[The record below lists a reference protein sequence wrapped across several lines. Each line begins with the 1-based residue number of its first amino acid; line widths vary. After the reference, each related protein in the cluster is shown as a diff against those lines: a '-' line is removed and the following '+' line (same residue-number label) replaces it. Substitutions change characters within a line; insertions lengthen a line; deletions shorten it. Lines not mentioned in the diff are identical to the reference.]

1 MWVKN
6 LYIFIVRRCSTMA
19 ESINHIQ
26 WFELSGLEEARED
39 QEGLTGMS
47 GGWMDGWRKESRE
60 GRGRKAV
67 LFYLGRLWVV
77 APSLKYTRLTPTLSS
92 RLRGRDGATPPA
104 EDIQR
109 ENKLSAAQTG
119 SDGRLTREGGE
130 AGGCHSVNTTQ
141 STEAMMCSLWGGK
154 SDWVLACWAFS
165 LLPAGE
171 GVVFEPADRER
182 QWDQTEN
189 VLENLVLSWK
199 HYPNSPKLH
208 NTVWYFLNRE
218 RVRCLFWETS
228 HFFFCVF
235 TSALD

>member
-1 MWVKN
+1 M
-6 LYIFIVRRCSTMA
+6 LYYGWIHKPYSMIWTERTWGGERGPGGFDWNEWRMNGWMEEGEQGGPREEGSVV
-19 ESINHIQ
+19 
-26 WFELSGLEEARED
+26 LSGPALSGRPLVQIYTSDPDAFISAQRERR
-39 QEGLTGMS
+39 S
-47 GGWMDGWRKESRE
+47 HAA
-60 GRGRKAV
+60 GRGYTERKQAV
-67 LFYLGRLWVV
+67 RGSNRQRWP
-77 APSLKYTRLTPTLSS
+77 ANTR
-92 RLRGRDGATPPA
+92 
-104 EDIQR
+104 
-109 ENKLSAAQTG
+109 
-119 SDGRLTREGGE
+119 GGE

-165 LLPAGE
+165 LLSAGE

>member
-141 STEAMMCSLWGGK
+141 STEAMMCSLWGGEVRLGVSVLGFFSAPSWRGSRLRTSGQRTTMRPNGKCPGK
-154 SDWVLACWAFS
+154 SCVVLKTLSKLPKTTQYSLVFS
-165 LLPAGE
+165 
-171 GVVFEPADRER
+171 
-182 QWDQTEN
+182 
-189 VLENLVLSWK
+189 K
-199 HYPNSPKLH
+199 
-208 NTVWYFLNRE
+208 
-218 RVRCLFWETS
+218 
-228 HFFFCVF
+228 
-235 TSALD
+235 